1 MKSIKEFLL
10 ESAKKSNSISF
21 DFSSLENAKETI
33 DSLANMDYCEVDEN
47 TVTVSIDED
56 NYDKLDS
63 VQDILQSFYNT
74 VYNSSKRTN
83 DEKYAQLVKT
93 FGKKVE
99 ELNDKIDSY
108 NTDED
113 EDEQRVHACKC
124 LLKDIKL
131 Y

>member
-1 MKSIKEFLL
+1 MKSIKDFLL
-10 ESAKKSNSISF
+10 ESAKKSDSISF
-21 DFSSLENAKETI
+21 DFSGLENAKETI

-93 FGKKVE
+93 FGKQVE
-99 ELNDKIDSY
+99 NLNDKIDSY
-108 NTDED
+108 SED
-113 EDEQRVHACKC
+113 EDEQRIHACKC

>member
-10 ESAKKSNSISF
+10 ESAKKSDSISF
-21 DFSSLENAKETI
+21 DFSGLENAKETI

-83 DEKYAQLVKT
+83 DEKYAQLVKA
-93 FGKKVE
+93 FGKQVE
-99 ELNDKIDSY
+99 NLNDKIDAY

-113 EDEQRVHACKC
+113 EDE
-124 LLKDIKL
+124 
-131 Y
+131 